1 MPRRN
6 PAGDVAKQVLVA
18 GITAVVTTTVAVLV
32 TTWLTKKA
40 TLESVAKGETPLP
53 AGATPT
59 TTGTTPIVAMPKAVE
74 QPGPEQL
81 PQKPP
86 PAIAPM
92 AILPQTQLTAM
103 VPLGPE

>member
-18 GITAVVTTTVAVLV
+18 GITAVVTTTVAVLL

-53 AGATPT
+53 TGATPT
-59 TTGTTPIVAMPKAVE
+59 TAGTTPIVAVPKE

-86 PAIAPM
+86 PATAPM
-92 AILPQTQLTAM
+92 AILPQAQLTAM